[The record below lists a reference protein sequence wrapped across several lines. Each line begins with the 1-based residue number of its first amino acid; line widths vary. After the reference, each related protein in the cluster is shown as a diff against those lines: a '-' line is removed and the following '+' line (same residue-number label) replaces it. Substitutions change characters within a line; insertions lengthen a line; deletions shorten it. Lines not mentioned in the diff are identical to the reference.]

1 MDNSGAEFLAKL
13 LTTYGPGA
21 GAVFLVFFAERKL
34 RNAITQAQPGSE
46 RRLFSWLYAGQWALV
61 GGLLIASTAFWL
73 YWQKKH
79 DPLAGDYRLAGSIID
94 LKNGEIRSR
103 SKDGHFF
110 YSISYQG
117 KDKYTYD
124 FDWIYLSSSPI
135 SKIEFRFEEGSST
148 EVWQDYQL
156 TASDFSG
163 AADPT
168 NLEFKYAKGGLWLQQ
183 KDLSFKSLRPI
194 ATSREEAFLSEPA
207 RSRFSLISAAYAA
220 DQPDLASAL
229 SSDDSFIRQDA
240 RIYLYR
246 HIPQY
251 IGWINQTLGDP
262 HTSERVIAGIISALA
277 TGSSPGL
284 VPSDQRTL
292 TDEATLAIIRAS
304 AATDE
309 YLAGRADRYLI
320 RNASDDIANLYDKE
334 LKRELEVKIDP
345 RSLGNFAYAGF
356 KLYYNLGDAYRVA
369 GLKGGAE
376 ASANFAKAVSKFSHA
391 WDLHQYA
398 GDSDRAIQFGQALYG
413 WALALHDE
421 HQLESARDF
430 EPAKKKFAE
439 FLAYVD
445 AAPPFGKYIYP
456 HHIQQAKCYVSQ
468 PSQECIDKYA
478 PGSSPQSG

>member
-1 MDNSGAEFLAKL
+1 MSILGGTSMDNSGAEFLAKL

-163 AADPT
+163 AADRQIWSSSMRKVVCGFSKRICHS
-168 NLEFKYAKGGLWLQQ
+168 NRSGLSRRLE
-183 KDLSFKSLRPI
+183 R
-194 ATSREEAFLSEPA
+194 
-207 RSRFSLISAAYAA
+207 
-220 DQPDLASAL
+220 
-229 SSDDSFIRQDA
+229 
-240 RIYLYR
+240 R
-246 HIPQY
+246 H
-251 IGWINQTLGDP
+251 
-262 HTSERVIAGIISALA
+262 
-277 TGSSPGL
+277 
-284 VPSDQRTL
+284 
-292 TDEATLAIIRAS
+292 
-304 AATDE
+304 
-309 YLAGRADRYLI
+309 
-320 RNASDDIANLYDKE
+320 
-334 LKRELEVKIDP
+334 
-345 RSLGNFAYAGF
+345 FF
-356 KLYYNLGDAYRVA
+356 
-369 GLKGGAE
+369 
-376 ASANFAKAVSKFSHA
+376 
-391 WDLHQYA
+391 
-398 GDSDRAIQFGQALYG
+398 
-413 WALALHDE
+413 
-421 HQLESARDF
+421 
-430 EPAKKKFAE
+430 
-439 FLAYVD
+439 
-445 AAPPFGKYIYP
+445 
-456 HHIQQAKCYVSQ
+456 
-468 PSQECIDKYA
+468 
-478 PGSSPQSG
+478 